1 MRDGGVVVAEPG
13 IAAALVEALGQRGH
27 HVVRTRKNGGGYQGI
42 LIDPKTRFL
51 HGGSEARKDGCAAG
65 Y

>member
-1 MRDGGVVVAEPG
+1 MLSTHKFTKP
-13 IAAALVEALGQRGH
+13 
-27 HVVRTRKNGGGYQGI
+27 RTNGGGYQGI
-42 LIDPKTRFL
+42 LIDPTTGML